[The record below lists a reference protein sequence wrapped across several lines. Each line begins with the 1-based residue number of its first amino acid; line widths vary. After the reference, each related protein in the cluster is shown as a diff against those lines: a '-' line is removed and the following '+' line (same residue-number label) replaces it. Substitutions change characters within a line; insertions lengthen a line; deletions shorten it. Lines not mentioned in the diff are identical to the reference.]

1 MPSIIDMPAATHLT
15 IAVYL
20 DLACAYYAYTSP
32 FIHAS
37 LQPRLEWGQA
47 ETVRRNYERPRFH
60 EAAVFDCVRLLGKY
74 GLYFRG
80 EHEYDSDDE
89 CSRKVSCT
97 SGLLPPAEGVVM
109 AKSRALQQPR
119 STVHDRLRVRL
130 GLPTIS
136 TSIAHVTSTT
146 RTTNDSTTINDSELL
161 DEELEALNDN
171 T

>member
-80 EHEYDSDDE
+80 EHEYVMLPEGVMYVRSPSPRRGSRHGEESSAATAEVHSPRSITSTTRITDYFYEYRPRDQYDSDDE
-89 CSRKVSCT
+89 RFY
-97 SGLLPPAEGVVM
+97 
-109 AKSRALQQPR
+109 
-119 STVHDRLRVRL
+119 DY
-130 GLPTIS
+130 
-136 TSIAHVTSTT
+136 
-146 RTTNDSTTINDSELL
+146 
-161 DEELEALNDN
+161 
-171 T
+171 